1 MINVE
6 LKPLLQRFNAYCKKS
21 LETAAGLCVSRTNY
35 EVTIEH
41 VLLAMIDD
49 TERDFQTILRH
60 YGVEPGAVK
69 RSLTRDVEGLKTGNA
84 GRPVFSPLLVEW
96 FSNAWLLSSVEQGL
110 GQIRS
115 GALIASLMA
124 DRGRL
129 GNGTYLD
136 DMAAGNA
143 DELRTKLQDIV
154 AGSRE
159 EAGGLGVSAASSA
172 GGAAGEGGEAGASE
186 DSALGRFCIN
196 FTKEARAGKIDPVF
210 ARDHE
215 MRQMVDILGRRRK
228 NNPIAVGEPGVGKTA
243 IIEGLALKITEGDVP
258 DFLKGVELYSLDLGL
273 LQAGAGVKGEFE
285 NRLKGVIEEVKSSP
299 KPIIMFIDE
308 AHTLIGA
315 GGAAGGG
322 DAANLLKP
330 ALARGELRTIAATTW
345 SEYKKYFE
353 KDPALARR
361 FQLVKLDEPS
371 PEDAI
376 TIIRGIRGI
385 YEKSHGVYIR
395 DDAVDAAARLSAR
408 YISGRQLPDKAVDVL
423 DTASSR
429 VKLSISSK
437 PNSVDD
443 IERRIA
449 TLQRELDAIN
459 RDVASDHRD
468 GDERVPDLEEKIAG
482 LNAELATLTERWQQE
497 KVLVDRIIALRQK
510 INAANDDAGGDPE
523 DSKELTSEGQ
533 EEGEGQE
540 QGEAA
545 EGASDAPADTEKL
558 WEELGAARA
567 ELTALQAG
575 NPLVYYEVTADAVAQ
590 AISEWTGIPL
600 GSMVRDEAAQ
610 ILSFSEKMKERIK
623 GQDHAIHALD
633 EGIRAAKAGLNNPD
647 QPMGVFLFVGSSG
660 VGKTETA
667 TAVADQLFGGE
678 RFMVSINMSEFQEK
692 HTVSRLVGSPPG
704 YVGYGEGGVLT
715 EAVRQ
720 RPYSVVLLDEVEKAD
735 LEVMNLFY
743 QVFDK
748 GTLSDG
754 EGREINFKN
763 TIVFLTSNLA
773 TDTITELGLRDPKP
787 SIEELTEAIRPQLSR
802 HFKPAL
808 LARMQIVPFYPLA
821 GEVMQGIA
829 RLKLDKVGKRMA
841 ASQKMAFNYT
851 DAVVEQIAAR
861 CTEVETGARNVDHII
876 NRTLL
881 PQISTEILTRLGAE
895 EELTGLTIDIGADGD
910 FTYTFDVAA
919 G

>member
-35 EVTIEH
+35 EVSIEH

-69 RSLTRDVEGLKTGNA
+69 RALTRDVESLKTGNA
-84 GRPVFSPLLVEW
+84 GRPVFSPLLMEW
-96 FSNAWLLSSVEQGL
+96 FSNAWLMSSVEHGL

-115 GALIASLMA
+115 GALIASLMS

-136 DMAAGNA
+136 AMDAVNA
-143 DELRTKLQDIV
+143 EELRRSLQDIV
-154 AGSRE
+154 SGSRE
-159 EAGGLGVSAASSA
+159 EAGGLGVSAAPAS
-172 GGAAGEGGEAGASE
+172 GAAGEGGDAGPSDE
-186 DSALGRFCIN
+186 SALGRFCIN

-215 MRQMVDILGRRRK
+215 MRQMIDILGRRRK

-258 DFLKGVELYSLDLGL
+258 DFLKGVELFSLDLGL

-385 YEKSHGVYIR
+385 YEKAHGVYIR

-437 PNSVDD
+437 PNGVDD

-459 RDVASDHRD
+459 RDVASDNRAA
-468 GDERVPDLEEKIAG
+468 DERVPELEEKIVG
-482 LNAELATLTERWQQE
+482 LNGELATLTERWQKE
-497 KVLVDRIIALRQK
+497 KALVDRIIDLRQK

-523 DSKELTSEGQ
+523 DAKELTADDNV
-533 EEGEGQE
+533 
-540 QGEAA
+540 EAA
-545 EGASDAPADTEKL
+545 PEAADGTDAGAPAVAADTTAL
-558 WEELGAARA
+558 WDDLSAARA

-575 NPLVYYEVTADAVAQ
+575 SPLVYYEVTADAVAQ

-610 ILSFSEKMKERIK
+610 ILTFSEKMKERIK

-787 SIEELTEAIRPQLSR
+787 SIEELTEAIRPELNR

-808 LARMQIVPFYPLA
+808 LARMQVVPFYPLA

-829 RLKLDKVGKRMA
+829 RLKLDRVGKRMA
-841 ASQKMAFNYT
+841 SSQKMSFTYT

-881 PQISTEILTRLGAE
+881 PQISTEILTKLGE
-895 EELTGLTIDIGADGD
+895 EKTLTGLTLDIGPDGD
-910 FTYTFDVAA
+910 FTYRFDVAED
-919 G
+919 